1 MVVVTRSMAARRASL
16 AHALPRDMAV
26 EIAGLVAATSPRP
39 VDDLRSL
46 RASCRAMR
54 AACGDRAVGR
64 RVALEREAVAML
76 WSDAERYLAVVGSLA
91 GAGNPEACFLSGVAL
106 VFAHRCVRPG
116 AELLGQAAA
125 AGHKVAAYVLALVLY
140 KAGGASDV
148 ATRHIRQV
156 VGEAAEADDGGG
168 DVVVGGCNKKI
179 ATRSNKDCVR
189 CRARAAEAVQQATW
203 KMAKLPA
210 PVPAVVVAPPEEDND
225 GSHRCTSSGC
235 GVREAW
241 CDWGMFCS
249 EDCRIR
255 YECDMFF
262 SQLPLTVANFVT

>member
-16 AHALPRDMAV
+16 VHALPHDMAV
-26 EIAGLVAATSPRP
+26 EIAGRVAATSPRP
-39 VDDLRSL
+39 VGDLRSL

-54 AACGDRAVGR
+54 AACGDRSVGR
-64 RVALEREAVAML
+64 RVALEREAAML
-76 WSDAERYLAVVGSLA
+76 WSDSERYLAVVGSLS

-106 VFAHRCVRPG
+106 AFAHRCARPG
-116 AELLGQAAA
+116 AELLGRAAA

-148 ATRHIRQV
+148 ARRHIRQV
-156 VGEAAEADDGGG
+156 EGEAAEAGGG
-168 DVVVGGCNKKI
+168 GGYKYNKKT
-179 ATRSNKDCVR
+179 ATRRSNQECVR
-189 CRARAAEAVQQATW
+189 CRAQAVAAVQQATW
-203 KMAKLPA
+203 KMAELSD
-210 PVPAVVVAPPEEDND
+210 PVPEVVAPPEDE
-225 GSHRCTSSGC
+225 GSHLCTASGC

-241 CDWGMFCS
+241 CEWSIFCS

-255 YECDMFF
+255 YECAMFF